1 MKYNTITKQV
11 SETVPGGIYEGIDYH
26 GAPPAD
32 VAVRAGWV
40 DVTPEI
46 QAEIDAAAAV
56 QAAADAEAHAAWL
69 EGCDVLPRPIRGVL
83 EQDGGDGHVY
93 SLIVDGAGG
102 AVLPVQRESVRT
114 SNAEHDAAKAAAR
127 AAHGVRRTR
136 IDAIKTDLDQT
147 ETALDQIDVTT
158 TGALGVAIAAT
169 SGVNKTALTEVRKVL
184 VDVKTA
190 LKNLRQAAEKIRREI
205 K

>member
-11 SETVPGGIYEGIDYH
+11 AETAPGGVYEGVDYH

-32 VAVRAGWV
+32 VAARAGWV

-46 QAEIDAAAAV
+46 QAEIDAAAAP
-56 QAAADAEAHAAWL
+56 QAAADAAAQAEWL
-69 EGCDVLPRPIRGVL
+69 EGCDILQRPIRGTF
-83 EQDGGDGHVY
+83 ESEGGDGHAYVVT
-93 SLIVDGAGG
+93 VDGVSGEVFG
-102 AVLPVQRESVRT
+102 VQRESTRLT
-114 SNAEHDAAKAAAR
+114 NAETDAAKAAAR
-127 AAHGVRRTR
+127 AERQQHRTR
-136 IDAIKTDLDQT
+136 LDAIKTDLDQV
-147 ETALDQIDVTT
+147 ETALDQIDATT

-169 SGVNKTALTEVRKVL
+169 TGVNKTALTEVRKVL

-190 LKNLRQAAEKIRREI
+190 LKNLRQAAEKVRREI